1 MQPQSACRR
10 TNHPTKLIPVIAG
23 VPYNVSAPPR
33 QPVAWRY
40 RLLVR
45 VANLHRR
52 MMATWFVLAGPRV
65 AYALTGFLA
74 RRMYRMLEPLRQRS
88 EAQCRAALGG
98 RVADGG
104 IPRIAEQ
111 AFVHRVW
118 NLADLALADR
128 LLHPAAWRRYGGV
141 IEEPWRSRVLDAQRR
156 GQPAILLTGYYGPFD
171 LLPLFLGFN
180 GVRAAAVY
188 LPHANPD
195 FDAYRQRIR
204 ARGGCRM
211 VPVSRGP
218 DEIAQVLEAG
228 GTLALIADHH
238 AGRRG
243 IPVTFLGLPTLALK
257 SVGLL
262 AWRYEADV
270 VVAGIRRVGD
280 EFRFEVPVA
289 DVIDHSEWQGEA
301 DPIRYITE
309 RYLRG
314 LERIILAD
322 PTQYIWAYPR
332 WGEEFARQAAQSLS
346 PSEP

>member
-1 MQPQSACRR
+1 M
-10 TNHPTKLIPVIAG
+10 
-23 VPYNVSAPPR
+23 
-33 QPVAWRY
+33 AWRY

-45 VANLHRR
+45 IANLHRR
-52 MMATWFVLAGPRV
+52 MLATWFVLAGPRL

-74 RRMYRMLEPLRQRS
+74 KRLYRLLEPLRRQS
-88 EAQCRAALGG
+88 EAQCKAALGG
-98 RVADGG
+98 QLAAAH
-104 IPRIAEQ
+104 IPPIAEQ

-118 NLADLALADR
+118 NLADLSLADR
-128 LLHPAAWRRYGGV
+128 LLHPRTWRAYGGV
-141 IEEPWRSRVLDAQRR
+141 IQEPWRSRMLEAQRR

-171 LLPLFLGFN
+171 LLPLFVGFN
-180 GVRAAAVY
+180 GIRAAAVY

-211 VPVSRGP
+211 IPVDRAV
-218 DEIAQVLEAG
+218 DEAARVLESG
-228 GTLALIADHH
+228 GTLALVADHH
-238 AGRRG
+238 ADRRG
-243 IPVTFLGLPTLALK
+243 LPVTFLGIPTMALK

-262 AWRYEADV
+262 AWRYDADV

-280 EFRFEVPVA
+280 AFRFEIPVV
-289 DVIDHSEWQGEA
+289 DVIDHGEWQGRD

-332 WGEEFARQAAQSLS
+332 WGKEFARQATQSLS